1 MNWPNRIS
9 AAIAILA
16 TAVTAGCGQ
25 EPETGPAVDISALQP
40 GNYRT
45 TPREVEEV
53 RKPENIDAQE
63 ALRLAKFVP
72 LIMETEP
79 KLIFRRIVNQQ
90 NLFTQLNPPQF
101 TENFTVDV
109 PGFVVGWTTRGQ
121 RREDEL
127 HGRAVTLKL
136 LRYSTSDQA
145 THAANYLADH
155 YLNGRYP
162 PKGPTSIPDHPSARA
177 YIGQY
182 DGINAWVSQGE
193 YMVEIE
199 VGPGVDIP
207 PDPAP
212 LANTAKAVLDKQF
225 ASLEGYQPT
234 PVDMLDDLP
243 VDHEEI
249 IRYTLPAGEKVP
261 EVAIG
266 PDVALHLTERPDL
279 TKRAFQDAGVDLLSL
294 ADGDAGVTVY
304 RTSDSAAADRL
315 KAFFISQLEP
325 ELEPVDS
332 PPGLPTASCVE
343 NPEETQSLACYF
355 SNGRYAAYIKDAIQ
369 IQELHQKTAAQY
381 LLLNEAP
388 Q

>member
-1 MNWPNRIS
+1 MKWLKKIVV
-9 AAIAILA
+9 AVATVA
-16 TAVTAGCGQ
+16 TAVTTGCGQ
-25 EPETGPAVDISALQP
+25 ETETAPVVDVSALQP

-45 TPREVEEV
+45 SPRTAEEV

-79 KLIFRRIVNQQ
+79 KLVFGRIINQQ

-101 TENFTVDV
+101 TENFTVDA
-109 PGFVVGWTTRGQ
+109 PGFVVGWETRGQ

-127 HGRAVTLKL
+127 HGRAVTLTV
-136 LRYSTSDQA
+136 LRYSTPDQA

-155 YLNGRYP
+155 YLNGKYP
-162 PKGPTSIPDHPSARA
+162 PKGPISIPDYPSARA
-177 YIGQY
+177 YLGQY
-182 DGINAWVSQGE
+182 DRIYAWIGRGE
-193 YMVEIE
+193 YLVEIE

-207 PDPAP
+207 PDPVP
-212 LANTAKAVLDKQF
+212 LTKTAKAVLDKQF
-225 ASLEGYQPT
+225 TRLEGYRPT
-234 PVDMLDDLP
+234 PAEQLDELP
-243 VDHEEI
+243 VENEEI
-249 IRYTLPAGEKVP
+249 IRFTLPAGEKVP

-279 TKRAFQDAGVDLLSL
+279 TKRAFEDAGVDLLSL
-294 ADGDAGVTVY
+294 AGGNAGATIY

-315 KAFFISQLEP
+315 KAFFISQLAP
-325 ELEPVDS
+325 ELHPVEA
-332 PPGLPTASCVE
+332 PPGLPSAHCVE
-343 NPEETQSLACYF
+343 DPEETQSLACYF
-355 SNGRYAAYIKDAIQ
+355 TNGRYSAYIKDATQ

>member
-1 MNWPNRIS
+1 M
-9 AAIAILA
+9 AVLV

-25 EPETGPAVDISALQP
+25 ETETGAVVDISALQP

-45 TPREVEEV
+45 TPREAEEV

-79 KLIFRRIVNQQ
+79 KLVFGRIINQQ

-101 TENFTVDV
+101 TQNLTTDV
-109 PGFVVGWTTRGQ
+109 PGFVVGWETRGQ

-127 HGRAVTLKL
+127 HGRAVTLRV
-136 LRYSTSDQA
+136 LRYSTPDQA
-145 THAANYLADH
+145 THAANYLSDQ

-162 PKGPTSIPDHPSARA
+162 PKGPTAIPDYPGARA

-182 DGINAWVSQGE
+182 DRIYAWTTQGE
-193 YMVEIE
+193 YMVAIE

-212 LANTAKAVLDKQF
+212 LANTAKSVLDKQF

-234 PVDMLDDLP
+234 PVDELDELP
-243 VDHEEI
+243 IDNEEI
-249 IRYTLPAGEKVP
+249 IRYTLPGGEGVP

-279 TKRAFQDAGVDLLSL
+279 TKRAYEDAGVDLLSL
-294 ADGDAGVTVY
+294 AGGDAGTTVY

-325 ELEPVDS
+325 ELDPVEA
-332 PPGLPTASCVE
+332 PPGLPSAHCVE

-355 SNGRYAAYIKDAIQ
+355 TNGRYAAYIKDAIQ
-369 IQELHQKTAAQY
+369 IQELHQKTSAQY